1 MLSEGADAQRS
12 PVARR
17 LEGATVIDGSG
28 ATPQLGWTVII
39 GESGTISYAGPDAS
53 APPRDDRPVED
64 LSGLT
69 LLPGLIDAHVHLSF
83 EPGQALMAGQRD
95 PVLNTFG
102 VAERMRRTL
111 LSGITTVRD
120 LGGVPK
126 GFATAQ
132 ETDVIAGPRM
142 LTAGKIL
149 GHTGGHCDCTMQNGI
164 NAAAHFTALAD
175 DETALRVAVR
185 TQFRD
190 GADLVKI
197 CATGGMGSPHD
208 DPDDEDLSEHEIRAV
223 VDEARRHRGKKV
235 AAHAQGTAGI
245 LNAIRG
251 GVASIEHGY
260 GITDEACDLALESG
274 VFLVPTLSTLFHTS
288 PTASQK
294 QRDKKARW
302 AERTRI
308 NIARAIER
316 GVPVAMGTDAG
327 VSPHGA
333 NAQELQWLV
342 DLGMKPLD
350 AITAATSNGARLLGV
365 DGVTG
370 TIRAGLQAD
379 MLVLSSDPAADVSV
393 LGEPENI
400 RVIIQSGI
408 IRKDLR
414 AARPGNAIG
423 GAGSGGSSRS

>member
-1 MLSEGADAQRS
+1 LPSEAADLQGS
-12 PVARR
+12 TVARR
-17 LEGATVIDGSG
+17 LERATVIDGSG
-28 ATPQLGWTVII
+28 ALPHHDWTIII
-39 GESGTISYAGPDAS
+39 GQSGTISYAGPEAD
-53 APPRDDRPVED
+53 APPRDGRPVED
-64 LSGLT
+64 LTGFIM
-69 LLPGLIDAHVHLSF
+69 LPGLIDAHVHLSF
-83 EPGQALMAGQRD
+83 EPGMALTAGQRD

-132 ETDVIAGPRM
+132 ETDLITGPRM

-164 NAAAHFTALAD
+164 NAAAHFTTIAD

-190 GADLVKI
+190 GADVIKI
-197 CATGGMGSPHD
+197 CASGGMGSPHD
-208 DPDDEDLSEHEIRAV
+208 DPDDEDLSQHEIRAV

-302 AERTRI
+302 AERTRV

-342 DLGMKPLD
+342 ELGMKPLD
-350 AITAATSNGARLLGV
+350 AISSATSNGARLLGIESI
-365 DGVTG
+365 TG

-379 MLVLSSDPAADVSV
+379 LLVLSSNPAEDVSV

-400 RVIIQSGI
+400 RLILQSGVV
-408 IRKDLR
+408 RKDLR
-414 AARPGNAIG
+414 GPGNA
-423 GAGSGGSSRS
+423 

>member
-1 MLSEGADAQRS
+1 VPNGRLELLSDDANPHHG

-28 ATPQLGWTVII
+28 AAPQLGWTVII
-39 GESGTISYAGPDAS
+39 GESGTISYAGPEAA
-53 APPRDDRPVED
+53 APPRDGRPVED
-64 LSGLT
+64 LAGFT

-83 EPGQALMAGQRD
+83 EPGEALVSGQRD
-95 PVLNTFG
+95 PVLNTFD

-111 LSGITTVRD
+111 LSGVTTVRD

-126 GFATAQ
+126 GFSTAQ
-132 ETDVIAGPRM
+132 ETDLIAGPRM
-142 LTAGKIL
+142 LVAGKIL

-164 NAAAHFTALAD
+164 NAAGHFTTIAD

-190 GADLVKI
+190 GADVIKI

-288 PTASQK
+288 PAASQK

-316 GVPVAMGTDAG
+316 RVPVAMGTDAG

-342 DLGMKPLD
+342 ELGMKPLD
-350 AITAATSNGARLLGV
+350 AITSATSNGARLLDV
-365 DGVTG
+365 DHITG

-379 MLVLSSDPAADVSV
+379 LLVVFSDPAEDVSV

-400 RVIIQSGI
+400 QLVIQSGV

-414 AARPGNAIG
+414 AARPGNA
-423 GAGSGGSSRS
+423 